1 MKIRLKNKELLSTI
15 FSELRSRVGAMSD
28 EEERAFAMFKKIVAG
43 NVEFSEGD
51 TEAKALAEQEEM
63 RDQKM
68 VAVAFRRIEL
78 IRELCKEYED
88 SCKEL
93 CREVTCIAK
102 AFEQEDIFSLRER
115 EWEGLAFG
123 DLKRQVG
130 ALAERVPETLAR
142 MGRARR
148 VLEDESRKSIG
159 AGAAA
164 DSPLRMYFDL
174 K

>member
-1 MKIRLKNKELLSTI
+1 MKIVLKNKALLSTI

-28 EEERAFAMFKKIVAG
+28 EDERAFSMFKKIIAG

-51 TEAKALAEQEEM
+51 SETKMLAEQEEM

-68 VAVAFRRIEL
+68 VAAAFRRLEL
-78 IRELCKEYED
+78 TR
-88 SCKEL
+88 EL
-93 CREVTCIAK
+93 CREHEESCRAVCREVDCITRGL
-102 AFEQEDIFSLRER
+102 EQEDLFSLRER
-115 EWEGLAFG
+115 EWDEDAFG

-130 ALAERVPETLAR
+130 ALSGRMPEVLGR

-148 VLEDESRKSIG
+148 VLEDESRKSIE
-159 AGAAA
+159 AGTAA

-174 K
+174 R